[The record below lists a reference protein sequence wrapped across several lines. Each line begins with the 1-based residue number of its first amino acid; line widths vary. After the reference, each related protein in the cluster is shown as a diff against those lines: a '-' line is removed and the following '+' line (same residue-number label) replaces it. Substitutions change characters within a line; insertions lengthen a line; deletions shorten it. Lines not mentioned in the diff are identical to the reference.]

1 MRATS
6 DGYLSRSL
14 FRAREGDK
22 EALESLLRLLRPV
35 LFRYARA
42 QLFLD
47 PEAEET
53 ARDLTQEAMVR
64 IVLGLGQCRALADT
78 QVIAW
83 ALAII
88 RNLCVDHFRTV
99 HAPTFRFSQMLE
111 ENSCV
116 REDFLL
122 ASSERAPT
130 PPGRGRRVLHR
141 VLDEVVETLPAPALR
156 LLQLRV
162 EESMTWSQIAREL
175 GLTRSAAKRRFQ
187 RMQTSVRNDALRRI
201 KNMCARDRAA
211 ALLYL
216 RRLDR

>member
-1 MRATS
+1 MRAIS

-14 FRAREGDK
+14 FRAREGDS

-35 LFRYARA
+35 LIRYARA

-53 ARDLTQEAMVR
+53 ARDLTQEALVR
-64 IVLGLGQCRALADT
+64 IVLGLEHCRAEADT
-78 QVIAW
+78 QIIAW

-88 RNLCVDHFRTV
+88 RNLCVDHFRTA
-99 HAPTFRFSQMLE
+99 HTPAFRLSQLLDE
-111 ENSCV
+111 DACV
-116 REDFLL
+116 RDDFLP
-122 ASSERAPT
+122 AWTEGTSPR
-130 PPGRGRRVLHR
+130 PGRGRRVLHR

-156 LLQLRV
+156 LLRLRV
-162 EESMTWSQIAREL
+162 EESMTWNQIAREL

-187 RMQTSVRNDALRRI
+187 RIQARVRDDALRRI
-201 KNMCARDRAA
+201 RNLRARDRAA
-211 ALLYL
+211 ALRYL

>member
-35 LFRYARA
+35 LIRYARA

-53 ARDLTQEAMVR
+53 ARDLAQEALVR
-64 IVLGLGQCRALADT
+64 IVLGLQHCRAEADT

-83 ALAII
+83 ALAIV
-88 RNLCVDHFRTV
+88 RNLCVDHFRAV
-99 HAPTFRFSQMLE
+99 HAPTFRLSQLLDE
-111 ENSCV
+111 DLCV
-116 REDFLL
+116 RGDFLL
-122 ASSERAPT
+122 ARAGRASPQ
-130 PPGRGRRVLHR
+130 PGRGRRVLHQ

-156 LLQLRV
+156 LLRLRV
-162 EESMTWSQIAREL
+162 EENMTWNQVASEL

-187 RMQTSVRNDALRRI
+187 RMQARVRDDALKRI
-201 KNMCARDRAA
+201 KGLADRDRVA
-211 ALLYL
+211 ALRYL
-216 RRLDR
+216 RRLGR